1 MLHVLQLHGL
11 PRNKFQI
18 YRTNTKNTRMRSVPH
33 QQGGS
38 PSDLVA
44 PVSTHHSG
52 EQKIERT
59 VGNEL
64 SYPDVPP
71 DSLITMLAES
81 LPLRFGHF
89 AAKCS
94 VLAHTAS
101 SLLLL
106 LLLLLL
112 LEGCCLLSLWLV
124 QRWLFLIFMGF
135 VLLNKIDTCST
146 NNSYPT
152 YVLCSCLLLNIKSPN
167 ESIYGELLSLV
178 LQ

>member
-1 MLHVLQLHGL
+1 MYLDGGDMLHVLQLHGL
-11 PRNKFQI
+11 SRSKLQI
-18 YRTNTKNTRMRSVPH
+18 YRTNTKNMRMSSVPH

-38 PSDLVA
+38 LADLVRRKQRSISTNMNISTSVA
-44 PVSTHHSG
+44 VSTHHSG

-59 VGNEL
+59 VGNKL
-64 SYPDVPP
+64 PYPDVPP
-71 DSLITMLAES
+71 GSLITMLAES

-112 LEGCCLLSLWLV
+112 LEGGCLLSLWLV
-124 QRWLFLIFMGF
+124 QRWLFLILVRV
-135 VLLNKIDTCST
+135 VLLNKIGT
-146 NNSYPT
+146 
-152 YVLCSCLLLNIKSPN
+152 
-167 ESIYGELLSLV
+167 
-178 LQ
+178 